1 MSTNKNI
8 KQTSFDKELLEEA
21 KSETFDS
28 AFYFDDIIKELSD
41 AGFYSEDDDLQ
52 SEESNISDS
61 QSLELDNKES
71 ETLQNISETFQE
83 QQKPNQSL
91 NKDILKKIFDIE
103 NKVLRTNNNL
113 KAEINSLKELIVKQ
127 KKDSDIQ
134 TKEIEKKIIISND
147 DIDNN
152 FEKLTNSFNKRIAN
166 DFAKDKALD
175 KLYEQLDNYKNSF
188 VQKAIKPFIHD
199 LILYYDRINNNLLHL
214 ENDNIDENVLST
226 IKMFKDELLEIFSR
240 NGIEPM
246 TKSEIGSR
254 FNPEKSNAIKKIKTD
269 DENNHLTI
277 KDILQEGFIQNNKT
291 LRPEVV
297 AIYTFEQK

>member
-1 MSTNKNI
+1 MNNKNI

-52 SEESNISDS
+52 SEESTISES

-71 ETLQNISETFQE
+71 ETLQNISETFQD
-83 QQKPNQSL
+83 QPKPVKSL

-113 KAEINSLKELIVKQ
+113 KSEINLLKELVLKQ
-127 KKDSDIQ
+127 RKDSDSQI
-134 TKEIEKKIIISND
+134 KEIEKKIILSND
-147 DIDNN
+147 GIDNN
-152 FEKLTNSFNKRIAN
+152 LEKLVNSFNKRISN

-175 KLYEQLDNYKNSF
+175 KLYEQLDGYRNNF
-188 VQKAIKPFIHD
+188 VQKEIKPFIHD

-214 ENDNIDENVLST
+214 ESDNINNDVIST

-246 TKSEIGSR
+246 EKSEIGSR
-254 FNPEKSNAIKKIKTD
+254 FNPEKSKAIKKIETD
-269 DENNHLTI
+269 AKDNHLMI
-277 KDILQEGFIQNNKT
+277 KDILQEGFLQDNKI

-297 AIYTFEQK
+297 IIYILKQK

>member
-1 MSTNKNI
+1 MNNKNA

-52 SEESNISDS
+52 SEESTISES
-61 QSLELDNKES
+61 QSLELNNKES
-71 ETLQNISETFQE
+71 ETLQNITESFQN
-83 QQKPNQSL
+83 QNKSSQSL

-113 KAEINSLKELIVKQ
+113 KSEINLLKELLLKQ
-127 KKDSDIQ
+127 KKDSDFQ
-134 TKEIEKKIIISND
+134 VKEIEKKIILSND

-152 FEKLTNSFNKRIAN
+152 LEKLNNGFSKRIAN

-175 KLYEQLDNYKNSF
+175 KLYEQLDDYKNNF
-188 VQKAIKPFIHD
+188 IKKAINPFIHD

-214 ENDNIDENVLST
+214 ESDNISENIVSS

-246 TKSEIGSR
+246 EQSEIGTH
-254 FNPEKSNAIKKIKTD
+254 FNPEKSKALKKIETD
-269 DENNHLTI
+269 DEKNHLTI
-277 KDILQEGFIQNNKT
+277 KNILQEGFLQDNKI

-297 AIYTFEQK
+297 EIYTFRQN